1 MALEKVVY
9 EDNVTVITAA
19 QLNAIHRDARII
31 GVLRHILSDG
41 GI

>member
-19 QLNAIHRDARII
+19 QHIKFCVK
-31 GVLRHILSDG
+31 GVGANLTATLTPK
-41 GI
+41 